1 MNRIINVST
10 QVTASR
16 RVRLRRVEQRL
27 ANLDAALHTIGVALW
42 QTDEKLRLIDCMGIA
57 VAEGYLGR
65 PVREFYRDVCGLQDA
80 ETEPSSAH
88 HDALLGQSV
97 TLHWM
102 HLGDQYLMMVEA
114 RRDQAGAIIGTV
126 GMSLRLGAGS

>member
-42 QTDEKLRLIDCMGIA
+42 QTDEKLHLVDCIGIA

-65 PVREFYRDVCGLQDA
+65 PVSEFYRDVCGLREAEIEPTSAHQDA
-80 ETEPSSAH
+80 
-88 HDALLGQSV
+88 LRGQSV

-102 HLGDQYLMMVEA
+102 HLGEQYLMMVEA
-114 RRDQAGAIIGTV
+114 RRDQAAAIIGTV